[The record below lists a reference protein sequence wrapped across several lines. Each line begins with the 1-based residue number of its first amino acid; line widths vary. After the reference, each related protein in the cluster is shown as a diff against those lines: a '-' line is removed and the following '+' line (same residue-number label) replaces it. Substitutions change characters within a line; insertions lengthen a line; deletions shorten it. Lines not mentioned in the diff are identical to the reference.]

1 MSNALLLR
9 LFTSEYFNAW
19 IAISYIFRHPD
30 NVGIQHYLCTQLRKF
45 PIAEIEFFLPQLMH
59 LLITRPTES
68 VALELY
74 IVDTCEKSTHI
85 AVMCLWYLQAYLSD
99 LSANPNHPSFQLCKR
114 VFNRCQTIIFADI
127 SQDIP
132 ADIKANKEDIDQA
145 EEPSPNSLYA
155 ARLDRTQRVRE
166 NALPALVGMGALLA
180 GIGQPCVT
188 RPVGSIAIAQGRKPS
203 FQTFDSSNLT
213 ATHRSNTCER
223 SDVMVRSQSQ
233 PHLPISTSKRARP
246 HSLSS
251 ALSSILVDKDHDF
264 SVSLEDLH
272 KGKAF
277 SISRYLKQA
286 QQKIQHTVH
295 STLISHDN
303 TAPLQLMGS
312 DGISSVNMKAMAQ
325 SSVPSSQDEPST
337 PTTPTTPFTLV
348 SPSRSFSSDDA
359 FGQSPPKAPASLDPR
374 LDEEDL
380 VQNSSDSDDDEV
392 YALAKLSLNDRRQL
406 LRSNYFRSEMQ
417 FLLALVDIATR
428 LVIVPKPAR
437 LSALHAELT
446 LLNHNLPAEICMP
459 LWCPA
464 TVDRPYHH
472 RIVRISP
479 TDAVVLNSAERAP
492 YLLMIEVLDDE
503 LSLENGFK
511 SSLSKLKKNGKNHHL
526 KRLSTAKRKE
536 AFEDAIVDLG
546 DLGSPISAR
555 NSLDITPSISTA
567 TTATAVSYN
576 KSRDSTDSPV
586 MQEEPDNRTNE
597 KEPLSSFDDDA
608 FAERMK
614 TAAILLA
621 QLQLEPQQPIVRTS
635 TESIRQKI
643 IAEMMALEDDRMEK
657 MTLEGVARG
666 IGGGG
671 GEGACNAKK
680 LDDEQRV
687 ALVVNKEDP
696 SAVVFS
702 EDWETKKERIRAASP
717 YGHLPNWRLIS
728 VIVKN
733 GADLRQEQFAIQL
746 IREMQKIWQDTKVN
760 VWVQYIRVLVTS
772 DDSGLIETVKNSIS
786 IHSIKKEAYT
796 RKWNE
801 QGAVFSLKDYFV
813 RRWGPI
819 ESPRYKKAQD
829 AFMRSLAG
837 YSVAS
842 YLLQIKD
849 RHNGNLLLD
858 DKGHIIHIDFG
869 FILSNSPGSVGFEM
883 APFKLPQEYVDI
895 LGGVDSPKFNE
906 YKSLTKAAFLAVRK
920 HSDNILLLT
929 EMMSKDSKLPCF
941 QNGTATASAL
951 RDRFQLQL
959 TETQVG
965 AHVEKLIVSSC
976 CNVFT
981 RLYDTY
987 QYYSQGIL

>member
-74 IVDTCEKSTHI
+74 IIDACEKSTHI

-114 VFNRCQTIIFADI
+114 VFNRCQTIIFADN
-127 SQDIP
+127 DT
-132 ADIKANKEDIDQA
+132 KEENKEDQK
-145 EEPSPNSLYA
+145 EEWSHNSLYA

-203 FQTFDSSNLT
+203 FQTFDSSNL
-213 ATHRSNTCER
+213 AMNRSSTYEH
-223 SDVMVRSQSQ
+223 DYPIARSQSQ
-233 PHLPISTSKRARP
+233 PHLSISTTKRARP

-251 ALSSILVDKDHDF
+251 ALSSVLVDKDHDF

-272 KGKAF
+272 RGKAF

-295 STLISHDN
+295 STLATAHNNN
-303 TAPLQLMGS
+303 TPLELMNS

-325 SSVPSSQDEPST
+325 SSVPSSEDVPST
-337 PTTPTTPFTLV
+337 PTTPTPLV

-359 FGQSPPKAPASLDPR
+359 FGQSPLKSPVSFDPR

-392 YALAKLSLNDRRQL
+392 YALAKLSLDDRRQL

-472 RIVRISP
+472 RI
-479 TDAVVLNSAERAP
+479 AP

-511 SSLSKLKKNGKNHHL
+511 SSLSKIKKSTKNNHL
-526 KRLSTAKRKE
+526 TRLSIAKRKE
-536 AFEDAIVDLG
+536 ALEDAIVDLG
-546 DLGSPISAR
+546 DLGSPISTR
-555 NSLDITPSISTA
+555 NSLEITPSLSTA

-576 KSRDSTDSPV
+576 KSRDSIDSRV
-586 MQEEPDNRTNE
+586 LHDEPEQAKTIER
-597 KEPLSSFDDDA
+597 EPSNSFDDDA
-608 FAERMK
+608 FAEKMK

-621 QLQLEPQQPIVRTS
+621 QLQLEPQPIVKTS
-635 TESIRQKI
+635 TEGIRQKI

-657 MTLEGVARG
+657 MALEGVARG

-671 GEGACNAKK
+671 GEGAGSAKK

-687 ALVVNKEDP
+687 AMVVNKEDP

-702 EDWETKKERIRAASP
+702 EDWETKKERIRTASP

-760 VWVQYIRVLVTS
+760 VWVQ
-772 DDSGLIETVKNSIS
+772 
-786 IHSIKKEAYT
+786 
-796 RKWNE
+796 
-801 QGAVFSLKDYFV
+801 
-813 RRWGPI
+813 
-819 ESPRYKKAQD
+819 
-829 AFMRSLAG
+829 
-837 YSVAS
+837 
-842 YLLQIKD
+842 
-849 RHNGNLLLD
+849 
-858 DKGHIIHIDFG
+858 
-869 FILSNSPGSVGFEM
+869 
-883 APFKLPQEYVDI
+883 
-895 LGGVDSPKFNE
+895 
-906 YKSLTKAAFLAVRK
+906 
-920 HSDNILLLT
+920 
-929 EMMSKDSKLPCF
+929 
-941 QNGTATASAL
+941 
-951 RDRFQLQL
+951 
-959 TETQVG
+959 
-965 AHVEKLIVSSC
+965 
-976 CNVFT
+976 
-981 RLYDTY
+981 
-987 QYYSQGIL
+987 